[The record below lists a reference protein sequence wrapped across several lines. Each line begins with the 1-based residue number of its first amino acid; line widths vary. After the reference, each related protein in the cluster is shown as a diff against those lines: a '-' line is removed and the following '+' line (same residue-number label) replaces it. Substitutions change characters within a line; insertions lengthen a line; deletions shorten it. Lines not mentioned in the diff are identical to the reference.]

1 MYNLLN
7 ICSIAGIYL
16 LKKKINVVVPFAFA
30 YSVIDSLILLK
41 KRNKDNKRKTNQ
53 LIIHHVATSSVLLI
67 VNNFPVYKLNVPKIL
82 EIELSTLLILL
93 SKKIKILKPVS
104 YITWVYYRLFYLPIC
119 IHVITSKLTDD
130 DLFYKISSYSMHTI
144 EALGFVWTLE
154 SFKVPKKYLRPC
166 CVSTL
171 YSNIPVIE
179 KCIKEKNYLL
189 LSHTALLIVTS
200 VLHHSNHKIGSLT
213 HKIDKINAH
222 SFAIH
227 VGIQAYNKVLYC
239 KYLSSVLLC
248 YSVTIKLNETHQD
261 TNRDYDNILQL
272 SPHIIMHFIT
282 CEGVNVSVFE
292 KKSNY
297 LKSKSLL
304 M

>member
-41 KRNKDNKRKTNQ
+41 KRNKDNKRKSNQ
-53 LIIHHVATSSVLLI
+53 LIIHHIATSSVLLI
-67 VNNFPVYKLNVPKIL
+67 VNKFPVYKLNVPKIL

-104 YITWVYYRLFYLPIC
+104 YITWVYYRLFYLPLC
-119 IHVITSKLTDD
+119 IHGIKSKLTDD
-130 DLFYKISSYSMHTI
+130 DLLYKISSYSMHTI

-171 YSNIPVIE
+171 YSNIPVIQN
-179 KCIKEKNYLL
+179 CIKEKNYLL
-189 LSHTALLIVTS
+189 LSHTTLLILTS
-200 VLHHSNHKIGSLT
+200 VLHHSNHKVGSLT

-222 SFAIH
+222 SYTIH
-227 VGIQAYNKVLYC
+227 VGLHAHDKVIYA
-239 KYLSSVLLC
+239 KYLSHVVLC
-248 YSVTIKLNETHQD
+248 YSATIKLNETHQD
-261 TNRDYDNILQL
+261 TNRDYDNIIQL
-272 SPHIIMHFIT
+272 LPHVLMHFIAG
-282 CEGVNVSVFE
+282 EGINVSVL
-292 KKSNY
+292 KKNQIT
-297 LKSKSLL
+297 
-304 M
+304 